1 LEKLIVLPAWE
12 ACQVSEL
19 ESAICRR
26 RNGMNPENIK
36 YHKEHTW
43 ARINGKKATIGITDY
58 AQESLG
64 DIVYVDLPETD
75 VEVSANTEL
84 TEIESTKANSAVIA
98 PVSGTVLE
106 VNEAL
111 SDSPEIINDDP
122 YGKGWIAVIEIDNP
136 AELEDLMDSEEYEAY
151 IEEEENK

>member
-1 LEKLIVLPAWE
+1 
-12 ACQVSEL
+12 
-19 ESAICRR
+19 
-26 RNGMNPENIK
+26 MNPEDLK

-43 ARINGKKATIGITDY
+43 AKISGNKATIGITDY

-98 PVSGTVLE
+98 PVSGTVID
-106 VNEAL
+106 VNETL

-122 YGKGWIAVIEIDNP
+122 YGKGWIAVIELENP
-136 AELEDLMDSEEYEAY
+136 AEIEDLMDSEEYGTY